1 MLWCIVVCC
10 QQYTGSTNMPTIETR
25 NNADGTISYRAKVR
39 LKGFPVQTATFERKT
54 DAKEWA
60 KKTETDIKDGKY
72 FKTAEAKKHT
82 LSELIDRYLDY
93 IEKRNPKRHGDVK
106 RLLEWWKAQIGVYSL
121 SEISKPLIIEQRD
134 LLLNTSGINATSRT
148 PATVNRYMSALS
160 HALTVATNEWEWLH
174 EHPMKK
180 ISKLPEP
187 RGRVRYLSDDER
199 IKLLDTCKDN
209 ASLYLLI
216 VLALSTGARH
226 GELIKLCWQDVDF
239 KRKVITLHDT
249 KNKERRLLPMVNHA
263 FQLMEQH
270 KRNRNVVSELVFPSP
285 NNYKEPWVSRFVWEK
300 ALKDAGIDDFRFH
313 DLRHSAA
320 SYLAM
325 NGASLAEIAE
335 VLGHKTLQMVKR
347 YAHLS
352 EAHTAG
358 VVERMNQK
366 IFG

>member
-1 MLWCIVVCC
+1 MA
-10 QQYTGSTNMPTIETR
+10 MIETR
-25 NNADGTISYRAKVR
+25 ANADGTTSYRVKVR
-39 LKGFPVQTATFERKT
+39 MRGFPSQTATFARKT

-60 KKTETDIKDGKY
+60 KQTEIAIKEGKY

-82 LSELIDRYLDY
+82 FKELVDRYLEY
-93 IEKRNPKRHGDVK
+93 VKLRNPKRHKWVELYLGWWTEQLGDY
-106 RLLEWWKAQIGVYSL
+106 AL
-121 SEISKPLIIEQRD
+121 SEITKMLVIETRD
-134 LLLNTSGINATSRT
+134 KLLNTKGRNIERRT
-148 PATVNRYMSALS
+148 PATVNRYMTALS
-160 HALTVATNEWEWLH
+160 HAFTIAINEWEWVE

-187 RGRVRYLSDDER
+187 RGRVRFLDDKER
-199 IKLLDTCKDN
+199 ERLLDACQNIRGADN
-209 ASLYLLI
+209 LYLLV

-226 GELIKLCWQDVDF
+226 GELINLRWRDVDLT
-239 KRKVITLHDT
+239 RKVIVLHDT
-249 KNKERRLLPMVNHA
+249 KNKERRVLPLAHHALELIKAHHEERDVATDLL
-263 FQLMEQH
+263 
-270 KRNRNVVSELVFPSP
+270 FPAPRKP
-285 NNYKEPWVSRFVWEK
+285 NEPWASRSAWQAAVTK
-300 ALKDAGIDDFRFH
+300 AGLEDFRFH

-335 VLGHKTLQMVKR
+335 VLGHKTLAMVKR

-366 IFG
+366 IFKGA